1 MFVIEKMKSICTNF
15 LNQIIDL
22 IFPKICLGCNCK
34 LSREQTF
41 LCSECET
48 SLEFLT
54 GNICEICG
62 SIKEANRCKTCETNT
77 FSFDK
82 ACSVFHFNKVVQNLI
97 HELKYSEMTKI
108 AKYLGEFAVEYL
120 SKFEP
125 FKNVDIIIPVPLHKV
140 KKRTRGFNQA
150 EFFTKEIAEKMNWKH
165 IPDLVLRKKFTKTQ
179 TKLKRNQRQIN
190 VSNAFLLN
198 PKFDVVH
205 KNILIVDD
213 VFTTGSTVNA
223 ISKLLKNNAVSKIY
237 VLTIARA

>member
-1 MFVIEKMKSICTNF
+1 MKSIFINY
-15 LNQIIDL
+15 LNPIIDL

-34 LSREQTF
+34 LGKQQTF
-41 LCSECET
+41 LCAECET
-48 SLEFLT
+48 PLEFLT

-62 SIKEANRCKTCETNT
+62 SIKEINHCKTCETNT

-82 ACSVFHFNKVVQNLI
+82 ACSVFHFNQIVQNLI

-108 AKYLGEFAVEYL
+108 AKYLGGFAGEYL
-120 SKFEP
+120 RKFEP
-125 FKNVDIIIPVPLHKV
+125 FKNVDIIAPVPLHKV
-140 KKRTRGFNQA
+140 KKRARGFNQA
-150 EFFTKEIAEKMNWKH
+150 EFLTKEIAEKMNWQH
-165 IPDLVLRKKFTKTQ
+165 IPNLILRKKFTKTQ

-190 VSNAFLLN
+190 VSDAFVLN
-198 PKFDVVH
+198 SKFDVAQ

>member
-1 MFVIEKMKSICTNF
+1 MKSIFTNF
-15 LNQIIDL
+15 LNPIIDL

-34 LSREQTF
+34 LGREQTF
-41 LCSECET
+41 LCSECEAF
-48 SLEFLT
+48 LEFLT

-62 SIKEANRCKTCETNT
+62 SIKVENQCRTCETNT

-82 ACSVFHFNKVVQNLI
+82 ACSVFHFNQVVQNLI

-108 AKYLGEFAVEYL
+108 AKYLGGFTVEYL
-120 SKFEP
+120 EKFQP
-125 FKNVDIIIPVPLHKV
+125 FKNVDIISPVPLHKV
-140 KKRTRGFNQA
+140 KKRARGFNQA
-150 EFFTKEIAEKMNWKH
+150 EFLTKEIAKKMNWQH
-165 IPDLVLRKKFTKTQ
+165 TPNLVLRKKFTKTQ

-190 VSNAFLLN
+190 VSGAFVLN
-198 PKFDVVH
+198 PKFDVAQ

-223 ISKLLKNNAVSKIY
+223 FSKLLKNNAVSKIY

>member
-1 MFVIEKMKSICTNF
+1 LF
-15 LNQIIDL
+15 NQIIDL
-22 IFPKICLGCNCK
+22 IFPKICLGCNCRLEK
-34 LSREQTF
+34 EHLF
-41 LCSECET
+41 LCLECEAA
-48 SLEFLT
+48 LEFLA

-62 SIKEANRCKTCETNT
+62 SVKEANRCKTCETNT
-77 FSFDK
+77 FSFSK

-120 SKFEP
+120 SEFEP
-125 FKNVDIIIPVPLHKV
+125 FENVDIVSPVPLHKV
-140 KKRTRGFNQA
+140 KKRARGFNQA
-150 EFFTKEIAEKMNWKH
+150 EFLTKKIAEKMNWQH
-165 IPDLVLRKKFTKTQ
+165 IPNLVLRKKFTKTQ

-190 VSNAFLLN
+190 VSGAFVLN
-198 PKFDVVH
+198 PKFDVAK

-223 ISKLLKNNAVSKIY
+223 ISKLLKNNGVSKIY

>member
-1 MFVIEKMKSICTNF
+1 MKSILINF
-15 LNQIIDL
+15 PNLIINL
-22 IFPKICLGCNCK
+22 IFPKICLGCNCRLEK
-34 LSREQTF
+34 EQFF
-41 LCSECET
+41 LCSECEAT
-48 SLEFLT
+48 LEFLT

-97 HELKYSEMTKI
+97 HELKYSEMTKA

-120 SKFEP
+120 CKFQP
-125 FKNVDIIIPVPLHKV
+125 FKNVDIIMPVPLHKV
-140 KKRTRGFNQA
+140 KKRARGFNQA
-150 EFFTKEIAEKMNWKH
+150 EFLTKEIAKKMNRQH
-165 IPDLVLRKKFTKTQ
+165 IPNLVLRKKFTKTQ
-179 TKLKRNQRQIN
+179 TKLKKEQRQIN
-190 VSNAFLLN
+190 VSKAFVLN
-198 PKFDVVH
+198 PKFDVAQ

-223 ISKLLKNNAVSKIY
+223 ISKLLKNNEVSKIY